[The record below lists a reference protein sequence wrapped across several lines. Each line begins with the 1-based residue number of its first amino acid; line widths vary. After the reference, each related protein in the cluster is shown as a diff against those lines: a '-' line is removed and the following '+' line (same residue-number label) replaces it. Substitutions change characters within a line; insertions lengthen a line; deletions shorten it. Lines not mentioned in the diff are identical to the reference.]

1 MPMLKVMLNGKIFI
15 LKTFNSL
22 YLQLNFI
29 SYNHM
34 NIDLQDYSTENMNE
48 GQQRFLQHLREFGLV
63 YQRKVKFVCKYNLL

>member
-1 MPMLKVMLNGKIFI
+1 MPMLKVMLNGKISI
-15 LKTFNSL
+15 LKTLNSL

-63 YQRKVKFVCKYNLL
+63 YQRKV